1 MNKVFVVGYIF
12 DNDAVIESRTSCV
25 CAKNAEEAQDF
36 LEKEIVKDS
45 LTCCTIFSVREIE
58 YGEVI

>member
-1 MNKVFVVGYIF
+1 MNKVFVIGYIF
-12 DNDAVIESRTSCV
+12 DNDAIIEKRNACV
-25 CAKNAEEAQDF
+25 CAKNSEEAEEF
-36 LEKEIVKDS
+36 LEKEVLKDS